1 MLLFLL
7 LVLLGDE
14 PHHCAHHGPYLSDD
28 HVSLLTT
35 HLPGQVYLSRGC
47 QATEIRLVCPPHQLL
62 VIQAAQFTL
71 ARQPQL
77 NCSSLTRHSQPTH
90 MAGVEQVD
98 RGRNIRQD
106 LNRRCSGYSSGEE
119 CRFSLL
125 LDVPESLSWGEG
137 WVEVWHRCV
146 DQDKITTKCGE
157 VELVEPGYIMS
168 QAYPK
173 YYKGGASCSWHIS
186 GVPGQVLVIIV
197 LDLQLDNHSS
207 VTINNDTVLLDRQ
220 VLYTSPSNIATIVFS
235 TPHYSTV
242 YPYRG
247 LLLQIIPVLCT
258 PVLYSNQV
266 YIVHSNTTHATYQ
279 CSHHHVFS
287 TTLTPTITLLCI
299 GHSYHSPLPPCIPHT
314 NYSVT
319 HALHS
324 KNNSLA
330 QPLPSL
336 WVEAVFLPMVLSIS
350 TIVLSL
356 TGLILLLLLHN
367 HATTTNTST
376 HQQQQQQQVCKEF
389 F

>member
-1 MLLFLL
+1 MVYLTHILPVLL
-7 LVLLGDE
+7 LLLGDQ

-47 QATEIRLVCPPHQLL
+47 QATELRLVCPPHQLL

-71 ARQPQL
+71 ARQAQL
-77 NCSSLTRHSQPTH
+77 NCSSLTRHSQPLH
-90 MAGVEQVD
+90 MTGVEQGD
-98 RGRNIRQD
+98 RGRDIRQD

-146 DQDKITTKCGE
+146 DQDKITTKCGV
-157 VELVEPGYIMS
+157 VEQVEPGYIMS

-173 YYKGGASCSWHIS
+173 YYKGGGSCSWHIS
-186 GVPGQVLVIIV
+186 GVAGQVLVIIV
-197 LDLQLDNHSS
+197 LDLQLAGSCDDSS
-207 VTINNDTVLLDRQ
+207 VTINYDTVMCSEIASQ
-220 VLYTSPSNIATIVFS
+220 VLYTSSSNNVTIVFR
-235 TPHYSTV
+235 TPEYSTV

-247 LLLQIIPVLCT
+247 LLLQIVPVLCT
-258 PVLYSNQV
+258 PVLASNQA
-266 YIVHSNTTHATYQ
+266 YIVHSNTTHATYH
-279 CSHHHVFS
+279 CRPHHVFS
-287 TTLTPTITLLCI
+287 TTLTPSITLLCI
-299 GHSYHSPLPPCIPHT
+299 GHSYHSPLPPCVPHT

-324 KNNSLA
+324 KNNSLV

-356 TGLILLLLLHN
+356 TGLILLVLYY
-367 HATTTNTST
+367 TII
-376 HQQQQQQQVCKEF
+376 
-389 F
+389 